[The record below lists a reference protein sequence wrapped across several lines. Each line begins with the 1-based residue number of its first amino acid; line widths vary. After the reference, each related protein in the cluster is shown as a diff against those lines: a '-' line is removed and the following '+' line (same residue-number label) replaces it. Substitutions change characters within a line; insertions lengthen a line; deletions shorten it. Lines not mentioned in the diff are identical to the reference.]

1 MVKPDNISLE
11 ITSNDNYTL
20 NMPKSYTLVKTETK
34 KENKIVNSFKN
45 SILGTD
51 IGINSEGFS
60 YIAILSTI
68 LAVGVMI
75 VMYILWRI

>member
-1 MVKPDNISLE
+1 MNQEDLSLE
-11 ITSNDNYTL
+11 ITSCDNYIVK
-20 NMPKSYTLVKTETK
+20 MPTSYKLIKTATK

-60 YIAILSTI
+60 YIAILATI
-68 LAVGVMI
+68 LAVGAFI
-75 VMYILWRI
+75 TMYLSWRI

>member
-1 MVKPDNISLE
+1 MNQENIKLE
-11 ITSNDNYTL
+11 ITSNDNYKL
-20 NMPKSYTLVKTETK
+20 NIPTSYKLIKPITK
-34 KENKIVNSFKN
+34 KENKLVNTFKN

-68 LAVGVMI
+68 LAIGVLI
-75 VMYILWRI
+75 TMYISWRI

>member
-1 MVKPDNISLE
+1 MKKEDLSLE
-11 ITSNDNYTL
+11 ITSCDNYIVK
-20 NMPKSYTLVKTETK
+20 MPTSYKLIKTATK

-60 YIAILSTI
+60 YIAILATI
-68 LAVGVMI
+68 LAVGAFI
-75 VMYILWRI
+75 TMYLSWRI

>member
-1 MVKPDNISLE
+1 MKQEDLSLE
-11 ITSNDNYTL
+11 ITSCDNYIVK
-20 NMPKSYTLVKTETK
+20 MPTSYKLIKTATK

-60 YIAILSTI
+60 YIAILATI
-68 LAVGVMI
+68 LAVGAFI
-75 VMYILWRI
+75 TMYLSWRI